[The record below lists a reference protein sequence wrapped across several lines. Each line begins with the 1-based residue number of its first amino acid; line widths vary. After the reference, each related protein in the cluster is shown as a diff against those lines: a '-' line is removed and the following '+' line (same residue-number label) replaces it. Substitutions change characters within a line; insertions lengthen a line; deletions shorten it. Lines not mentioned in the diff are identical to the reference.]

1 MTKKTPS
8 MLEMVNNYVEHK
20 RGLGYKLGTESY
32 MLRSF
37 ARHADRQAPGQP
49 LTTQLALEWA
59 TAPES
64 DGRTYHAKRL
74 DALRSF
80 ARYLAAF
87 QPGTEIPPGGILGPS
102 LSRVEPHI
110 YTREEVAALMREA
123 MNVKPSTPAART
135 NSIRN
140 ATVIGLLACTGMRI
154 GEVLALKNEDVDL
167 ATGVITVRES
177 KKLPMRLVPITD
189 CAVRQLRRYQQERDR
204 RFGSPSP
211 SGAFIQSSWNGRLT
225 YGSFFAAFKIIRER
239 AGVKRSNVPN
249 RPPRL
254 HDLRHTFACNHLLR
268 AYREGR
274 DIDNAVHELAV
285 YLGHATLKST

>member
-1 MTKKTPS
+1 MISSFFLCGPLCNLCASVVRSSALRSDLHALARVLVQGGDVAGVQLFQEADGAHGGGAALAGGAAMTKKTPS

-102 LSRVEPHI
+102 LSRVC
-110 YTREEVAALMREA
+110 YASAG
-123 MNVKPSTPAART
+123 NG
-135 NSIRN
+135 IR
-140 ATVIGLLACTGMRI
+140 LRLA
-154 GEVLALKNEDVDL
+154 
-167 ATGVITVRES
+167 
-177 KKLPMRLVPITD
+177 
-189 CAVRQLRRYQQERDR
+189 
-204 RFGSPSP
+204 
-211 SGAFIQSSWNGRLT
+211 
-225 YGSFFAAFKIIRER
+225 
-239 AGVKRSNVPN
+239 
-249 RPPRL
+249 
-254 HDLRHTFACNHLLR
+254 
-268 AYREGR
+268 
-274 DIDNAVHELAV
+274 
-285 YLGHATLKST
+285 